1 MYSLF
6 GYGKMVADQGR
17 MAAYEAALMAT
28 VQPGA
33 IALDIGTG
41 TGIHALIAA
50 RCGARRVYGVD
61 LDPVVAIA
69 QTLVKANGY
78 SKIIHLQQGDVT
90 QLTFPEKMDVIV
102 SDLRGVLPLFG
113 SHLPTVIHCREK
125 LLATGGVLIPQQD
138 RLWATL
144 VHLPET
150 YATHYAMPWQS
161 QPQGFDFTAA
171 QGYITHQWRKVLIPP
186 EACLGEA
193 QPWATLDYG
202 AIASPHVQGD
212 LAWEIAAE
220 SLCHGLGLWFDTT
233 LWGEIGFSNRPGET
247 PLVYGQGFFP
257 WPRPVLLGKGDRLTV
272 HLQANLINGEYVWQW
287 HTTIQQQAATLTFKQ
302 STFQSQPLNPATF
315 TTRRSDYAPGLSQ
328 RGQMV
333 QWVFA
338 DLEQGKTLGAIA
350 SHLQSQ
356 FPGQFSSTSAALG
369 WVADL
374 IAHYG

>member
-17 MAAYEAALMAT
+17 MAAYEAALGAT
-28 VQPGA
+28 VGQGA

-78 SKIIHLQQGDVT
+78 SEIIHLQQGDVT

-102 SDLRGVLPLFG
+102 SDLRGVLPLLG
-113 SHLPTVIHCREK
+113 RHIPTIIDSRER
-125 LLATGGVLIPQQD
+125 LLATGGALIPQQD

-150 YATHYAMPWQS
+150 YATHYATPWQS
-161 QPQGFDFTAA
+161 QPQGFDFAAA
-171 QGYITHQWRKVLIPP
+171 QGYITHHWRKVLIPP
-186 EACLGEA
+186 DACLVEP
-193 QPWATLDYG
+193 QQWATLDYG

-212 LAWEIAAE
+212 LTWEIE
-220 SLCHGLGLWFDTT
+220 QGGLCHGLGLWFDTT

-257 WPRPVLLGKGDRLTV
+257 WPQPVALQRGDRLAV
-272 HLQANLINGEYVWQW
+272 HLQANLVNGEYIWQW
-287 HTTIQQQAATLTFKQ
+287 QTVIEQRSPALTFKQ
-302 STFQSQPLNPATF
+302 STFQGQPLNPATF
-315 TTRRSDYAPGLSQ
+315 TTRRSDYAPGLSP
-328 RGQMV
+328 RGRMAQL
-333 QWVFA
+333 VFA
-338 DLEQGKTLGAIA
+338 DLERGETLGAIA
-350 SHLQSQ
+350 THLQSQ
-356 FPGQFSSTSAALG
+356 FPGHFGSQSEALG

-374 IAHYG
+374 TATHA

>member
-28 VQPGA
+28 VKPGA

-69 QTLVKANGY
+69 QSLVKANSY
-78 SKIIHLQQGDVT
+78 SEIIHLQQGDVT

-102 SDLRGVLPLFG
+102 SDLRGVLPLWG
-113 SHLPTVIHCREK
+113 RHIPTIIDCRER
-125 LLATGGVLIPQQD
+125 LLATGGALIPQQD

-150 YATHYAMPWQS
+150 YATHYATPWQS
-161 QPQGFDFTAA
+161 QPHGFDFSAA
-171 QGYITHQWRKVLIPP
+171 QPYITHHWRKAFIPP
-186 EACLGEA
+186 EACLVEPK
-193 QPWATLDYG
+193 QWATLDYG

-212 LAWEIAAE
+212 LTWQIEQGG
-220 SLCHGLGLWFDTT
+220 LCHGLGLWFETT

-257 WPRPVLLGKGDRLTV
+257 WPQPVALVGGDRLTV
-272 HLQANLINGEYVWQW
+272 HLQANLVNGEYIWQW
-287 HTTIQQQAATLTFKQ
+287 QTVIEQRSQTLTFKQ
-302 STFQSQPLNPATF
+302 STFQGQPFNPASF
-315 TTRRSDYAPGLSQ
+315 ATRRSDYAPGLSP
-328 RGQMV
+328 RGRMAQLV
-333 QWVFA
+333 LTH
-338 DLEQGKTLGAIA
+338 LERGETLGAIA
-350 SHLQSQ
+350 THLQSQ
-356 FPGQFSSTSAALG
+356 FPGQFGNGSEAIAYA
-369 WVADL
+369 ADL
-374 IAHYG
+374 IATYA